1 MNRFVI
7 ICLLFTYYVIWS
19 LLPIFEIENSNPV
32 VSLLF
37 PISSNVAIFLPI
49 FLLLIGFTLTGSV
62 LGVLLIRSDKKKKF
76 NLSLKRLE
84 SLLSSMRNPG
94 FLITVSIQKS
104 MEICLANS
112 VKNLTIS
119 FGFA

>member
-37 PISSNVAIFLPI
+37 PISSNGAIFLPI

-62 LGVLLIRSDKKKKF
+62 LGVLLIRSDKKK
-76 NLSLKRLE
+76 N
-84 SLLSSMRNPG
+84 
-94 FLITVSIQKS
+94 V
-104 MEICLANS
+104 
-112 VKNLTIS
+112 
-119 FGFA
+119 